1 MNGSLRQGAW
11 RSPDGAAKLA
21 RYALITIGPA
31 ANAGSQFVLS
41 LQTLHH
47 LDPTSFG
54 EFSFL
59 LVASVFSWSVW
70 SALFCAPLPVL
81 MAQGAQELRSA
92 TLRCVFSA
100 SGAAAVG
107 AGAVF
112 WLLELSLGV
121 AGWAAVVFALYA
133 CFALLRWY
141 ARQYAYVT
149 GAPMRT
155 LASDLVYGVVLLM
168 GVAAMSI
175 TRADSLQA
183 PFLALL
189 VAAAASL
196 LPFGRSYFARQFL
209 EFSPRDIPRYAEVWR
224 RHSSWSL
231 IGVATTEATAN
242 AHAYM
247 VTFLLGPSA
256 FAPLSASALLIR
268 PIGVVM
274 TALGDFERPRMA
286 KLIHAGEEDD
296 AAQLMLPFRLALAG
310 TWLCT
315 ALAALALMLYAPRLI
330 FPARYATDY
339 LAEAAAIWMIVAA
352 VRVARTP
359 ESVMLQA
366 AGRFRPLALASV
378 YSSVVSVA
386 LVAALLFSSGAL
398 FSLFGI
404 LIGETVFAIW
414 IRRLARDWR
423 RRQGEEGVAAARP
436 ESELHAP
443 AAMRALGGG
452 AR

>member
-1 MNGSLRQGAW
+1 MKQRLRQEA
-11 RSPDGAAKLA
+11 RRLPDGTAKLA

-41 LQTLHH
+41 LQTLHQ
-47 LDPTSFG
+47 LDPKLFG
-54 EFSFL
+54 SFSFL

-81 MAQGAQELRSA
+81 TATGAEEHRRVM
-92 TLRCVFSA
+92 LRCIFSA

-107 AGAVF
+107 AVGAF
-112 WLLELSLGV
+112 WLLGLSLGV
-121 AGWAAVVFALYA
+121 GAWAAVVFAVYA
-133 CFALLRWY
+133 GVALLRWY

-155 LASDLVYGVVLLM
+155 LASDLVYGVALLA
-168 GVAAMSI
+168 GVAAMAA
-175 TRADSLQA
+175 TRSATLQA
-183 PFLALL
+183 PFFALL

-196 LPFGRSYFARQFL
+196 LPFGRRYFSRQFL
-209 EFSPRDIPRYAEVWR
+209 EFSLSDIPRYAEVWR
-224 RHSSWSL
+224 RHSGWSL

-286 KLIHAGEEDD
+286 RLIHSDAEDG
-296 AAQLMLPFRLALAG
+296 AARLMSPFRLALAG
-310 TWLCT
+310 AWLCT
-315 ALAALALMLYAPRLI
+315 ALVAFALMAYAPRLI

-339 LAEAAAIWMIVAA
+339 LAEAAAIWMVVAV
-352 VRVARTP
+352 VRVLRTP

-366 AGRFRPLALASV
+366 AGLFRPLAFASI

-398 FSLFGI
+398 YSLFGI
-404 LIGETVFAIW
+404 LIGETVFAFW
-414 IRRLARDWR
+414 IRRLARNWR
-423 RRQGEEGVAAARP
+423 HRREPEEIVAAKPAR
-436 ESELHAP
+436 ELP
-443 AAMRALGGG
+443 PPVRVRALGGG
-452 AR
+452 LR